1 MFIFVCYAIPNSMV
15 NQNKAV
21 SVPGNKQALLLA
33 ELFQS
38 FFKDEF
44 VCVTIPPRQASFK
57 DFKKK
62 SILQSQD
69 IITGAETHEVR
80 YLNLPIVKEYSI
92 RNNLKRI
99 LNDILNKSKNGDNIV
114 MTVNSNGCVSVPLLQ
129 LRKKYKFK
137 TSIYLS
143 DMPFDENP
151 TRNIVKKVLLEHDNR
166 IRVNNLRYY
175 DSVIAGVDLLI
186 EMYFKNK
193 VSIKIDPAIEFE
205 KYKII
210 DSVHTKESQCIN
222 IVYTGSL
229 NENYHIPELVEV
241 VKLLPVNY
249 TITFYGRGPYTEFVI
264 EQGKK
269 CNRVKYGGYL
279 PFDEIVKVQMNADL
293 LIALLDTSKNIS
305 KYAVPSKVFDYL
317 CAGVP
322 VVSSNALSL
331 SNDLKKY
338 VTLVDDM
345 DMSDIKNKIL
355 NIFADDEHIAQAIEK
370 AQDGKR
376 YVTKNCRWDVQQERI
391 LSFLREI
398 SNG

>member
-92 RNNLKRI
+92 RYNLKRI
-99 LNDILNKSKNGDNIV
+99 LNDILNKSKNGDDIV

-129 LRKKYKFK
+129 LKKKYKFK

-370 AQDGKR
+370 AQAGKR